1 MGFLFVI
8 FATFG
13 LVINFI
19 CVLNLDPTN
28 KFVKHAMT
36 IESSN
41 YKASVDF
48 LNDITFQDKQV
59 RFNLFIS
66 TLVKILALR
75 VGTLMISSS
84 NLGTNV
90 EY

>member
-1 MGFLFVI
+1 MLFVI

-13 LVINFI
+13 LVINLI

-28 KFVKHAMT
+28 KIVKHAMT

-48 LNDITFQDKQV
+48 LNDIAF
-59 RFNLFIS
+59 
-66 TLVKILALR
+66 
-75 VGTLMISSS
+75 
-84 NLGTNV
+84 
-90 EY
+90 